1 MLMNTSA
8 DTSTVRFLIAGAFTS
23 RRRTTMSDQN
33 ERPSMQALR
42 GCAEWLVTCLC
53 LGWQRE
59 QLDALEQLWW
69 QYHNRT
75 GGRDE

>member
-1 MLMNTSA
+1 
-8 DTSTVRFLIAGAFTS
+8 
-23 RRRTTMSDQN
+23 MSDQN